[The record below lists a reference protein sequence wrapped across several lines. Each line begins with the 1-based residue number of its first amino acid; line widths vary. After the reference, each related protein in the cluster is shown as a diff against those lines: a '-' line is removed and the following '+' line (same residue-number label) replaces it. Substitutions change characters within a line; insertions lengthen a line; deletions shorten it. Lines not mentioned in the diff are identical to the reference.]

1 MKYSVQTGP
10 HGAYIQTYASFL
22 ENVVEGF
29 RVGKP
34 SLLLVKAVNEKG
46 VEHRYYSHYGGGTG
60 KLNIAVPTW
69 LAGKGEKIQVF
80 FKVVRDAE
88 FIQSVPEIVVDGGEN
103 QPPLVIEKL
112 TLDEDV
118 LKLMVKQGPVSRL
131 LEACNPVIGFDPR
144 GVEITEGRYAGAPY
158 VQFTLG
164 DKTLRIYHNH
174 GKTRVALGSG
184 RNYYTV
190 KSMEITDTHIK
201 TVIQKKEEKVRN
213 VSSQIPLD

>member
-1 MKYSVQTGP
+1 MKYSVQTGA

-29 RVGKP
+29 RVGKT
-34 SLLLVKAVNEKG
+34 SLLLVKVVNEKG

-60 KLNIAVPTW
+60 KLNVAVPSW
-69 LAGKGEKIQVF
+69 LTDKGEKIHVF
-80 FKVVRDAE
+80 FKVVSDEE

-103 QPPLVIEKL
+103 QPQLVIEKL
-112 TLDEDV
+112 ALEEGV
-118 LKLMVKQGPVSRL
+118 LRLMVKQGSVSRL
-131 LEACNPVIGFDPR
+131 LKARSPVVGFDPR

-164 DKTLRIYHNH
+164 DKTLRIYFNH
-174 GKTRVALGSG
+174 GKTRIALGSG

-190 KSMEITDTHIK
+190 KSMQLLDTQLK
-201 TVIQKKEEKVRN
+201 TVIQKKGKEIRL
-213 VSSQIPLD
+213 VSSNISLD